1 MKAFVVWLALQS
13 AVMGGAYA
21 MAHSIEERAPAQR
34 IGVAVD
40 ASFAMREDW
49 GRVPRMLDDIARAHP
64 KATFIVVT
72 EPGSTGEWA
81 ERPSLGG
88 ARPFAPRRLEKL
100 AAMALWDQTDTVYLI
115 TNDRGFDA
123 PSGWRTRHPGE

>member
-1 MKAFVVWLALQS
+1 MKAFMMWLVLQS
-13 AVMGGAYA
+13 TMMAGAYA
-21 MAHSIEERAPAQR
+21 MVRNIDEQAPAQK

-49 GRVPRMLDDIARAHP
+49 GHVPRMLDDIARAHP

-81 ERPSLGG
+81 QRPSLDG

-100 AAMALWDQTDTVYLI
+100 AAMPLWGQADTVYLI
-115 TNDRGFDA
+115 TNDRAFDA